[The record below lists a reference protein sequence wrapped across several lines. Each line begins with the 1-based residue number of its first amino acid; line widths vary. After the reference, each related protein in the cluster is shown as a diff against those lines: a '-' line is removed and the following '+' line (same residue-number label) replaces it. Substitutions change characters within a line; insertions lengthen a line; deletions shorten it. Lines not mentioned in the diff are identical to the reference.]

1 MANRPMI
8 FEILGDASNVTEVMD
23 GFEQHAGKVAAAA
36 AAAFAGA
43 KIGGAIADGLD
54 QENAFARLEAQLG
67 GVSTASETAT
77 STASALFRDNF
88 GESLDEAAAA
98 VRSVGEQMVDLGSV
112 SEEELQKITGGALTV
127 ADAFDKDV
135 TEVTRAAGQ
144 MMKNGLAPDAETALD
159 IIAKGFTE
167 GLDASGDFLDVLM
180 EYSEPMGA
188 LGLDGATALN
198 MFKNGLESGAFTL
211 DKVGD
216 SMNEFA
222 TRAVDGSTTSAEA
235 FEALGFNAE
244 EMTAKIAAGG
254 PGAKEAFSQ
263 VTQGLAGMTDAVAQ
277 DAAGVGLFGSTWED
291 AGKAMVLSLD
301 PAVGAIEGV
310 DSATESMGD
319 TLYGTSTS
327 KVATWRREIDGAI
340 QDMIGLPGPVGIGA
354 AAVSEFGGDALAMGS
369 SLGMS
374 IIALRGMNVGAM
386 ASSVATKAAAVGSG
400 IATAAQWAWNAAMN
414 ANPIMLVVLAIG
426 ALVAGIVWAWQNV
439 DGFKEG
445 LLGAWTWIQEAWG
458 QAGEFFSGVGAA
470 ITGGI
475 STALDWLGA
484 NWPLVLAILTGP
496 VGLAVLAVV
505 SNWDSIKG
513 AFSSGVDT
521 VKGLL
526 QLAGDAIYSVW
537 SFSPLGLIITNW
549 DAIWGWFAGTPGK
562 ISNALSGVGD
572 AIKGVFKSPFNAIA
586 GYWNSSVGKLSFTT
600 PDWVPG
606 FGGRGWSMPKI
617 PMLASGGI
625 ATAATLAM
633 IGEGRGPEAIVPLD
647 RIGEFVSAVSGDRGS
662 SGGRTTNIRIENLN
676 AGAKAS
682 DVVDELNWLE
692 RKAALT

>member
-1 MANRPMI
+1 MANRPMV
-8 FEILGDASNVTEVMD
+8 FEILGDASNVTEALNE
-23 GFEQHAGKVAAAA
+23 FEQHSGKVAAAA
-36 AAAFAGA
+36 AAAFVGA
-43 KIGGAIADGLD
+43 KIGGALADGLD
-54 QENAFARLEAQLG
+54 QEDAFARLEAQLG
-67 GVSTASETAT
+67 GVSTASQTAT

-88 GESLDEAAAA
+88 GESLDDTAAA

-112 SEEELQKITGGALTV
+112 SEEELQKITGGAMTV

-198 MFKNGLESGAFTL
+198 MFKDGLESGAFTL

-263 VTQGLAGMTDAVAQ
+263 VISGLGSMTDAVAQ
-277 DAAGVGLFGSTWED
+277 DAAGVGLFGSAWED
-291 AGKAMVLSLD
+291 AGKGMVLSLD

-310 DSATESMGD
+310 EGAAVSMGD

-340 QDMIGLPGPVGIGA
+340 QDMIGLPGPIGIGA
-354 AAVSEFGGDALAMGS
+354 AAVSEFGGDALALGS

-374 IIALRGMNVGAM
+374 IIALRGMGVGAM
-386 ASSVATKAAAVGSG
+386 ASSVATRAAAVGSG
-400 IATAAQWAWNAAMN
+400 IATAAQWAWNAAMS
-414 ANPIMLVVLAIG
+414 ANPIMLVVQAIG

-445 LLGAWTWIQEAWG
+445 LLSAWAWIQQAWG
-458 QAGEFFSGVGAA
+458 QAGDFFSGVGSK
-470 ITGGI
+470 ITSGI
-475 STALDWLGA
+475 STALNWLGA
-484 NWPLVLAILTGP
+484 NWPTVLAILTGP
-496 VGLAVLAVV
+496 IGWAVLAIT
-505 SNWDSIKG
+505 SHWDAISG
-513 AFSSGVDT
+513 VFSSGYSR
-521 VKGLL
+521 VKWALDKVGS
-526 QLAGDAIYSVW
+526 AIYSVW
-537 SFSPLGLIITNW
+537 SFSPLGLIVTNW
-549 DAIWGWFAGTPGK
+549 DAIWGWFSRAPGK
-562 ISNALSGVGD
+562 VTNALSGVGS
-572 AIKGVFKSPFNAIA
+572 AIQGVFKSPFNAIA
-586 GYWNSSVGKLSFTT
+586 GFWNSTVGKLSFKT

-617 PMLASGGI
+617 PMLADGGI
-625 ATAATLAM
+625 ATRATLAM
-633 IGEGRGPEAIVPLD
+633 IGEGAGPEAIVPLD
-647 RIGEFVSAVSGDRGS
+647 RIGEFLGNVNGRPEERSRGGNGPMVAIEHFHAGNSSADA
-662 SGGRTTNIRIENLN
+662 IAEELLWK
-676 AGAKAS
+676 AGA
-682 DVVDELNWLE
+682 
-692 RKAALT
+692 R